1 MKIVVG
7 VDESEMS
14 KQALTRALELTEMSG
29 GTLDV
34 VHCAYVPAAVM
45 AAMSG
50 VAVGMDEM
58 ISGGRRAVWQALE
71 PVLEGASDRVHTV
84 DLEGYPSD
92 MIIQHAAE
100 VSADL
105 IVVGTRGR
113 GPMASMLLGSTSH
126 RVVNHAPCDV
136 LVVRPREKG

>member
-7 VDESEMS
+7 VDESDMS
-14 KQALTRALELTEMSG
+14 KQALARALELTEMSK

-34 VHCAYVPAAVM
+34 VYAAYVPAAVM

-50 VAVGMDEM
+50 VAVALDEM
-58 ISGGRRAVWQALE
+58 ISGSREAVWKALE
-71 PVLEGASDRVHTV
+71 PMLEGASERVRTV
-84 DLEGYPSD
+84 DLEGYPAD
-92 MIIQHAAE
+92 MIIQHAAD
-100 VSADL
+100 VGADL

-126 RVVNHAPCDV
+126 KIVNHAPCDV
-136 LVVRPREKG
+136 LVVRPREKS